1 MSIHKSD
8 NPTTEN
14 RRGFLRA
21 TLTASAGLAAATVA
35 TRGVAAMTEEQPTE
49 RQTTADEGSRG
60 YHVTQHIIDY
70 YKTASF

>member
-1 MSIHKSD
+1 MSIRKSD
-8 NPTTEN
+8 NPTTET
-14 RRGFLRA
+14 RRAFLRT

-35 TRGVAAMTEEQPTE
+35 TRGVAAITEDQPTE
-49 RQTTADEGSRG
+49 RQTTAEKGSRG